1 MKQVLMAWIL
11 LAGPMVYAEER
22 PPDSLLTYAN
32 SLYAGK
38 KYSEAIQVY
47 RQIMDGGY
55 ESAALYFNAANA
67 SYRLKS
73 LGHAVYYYEKAAR
86 LDPWDEDIT
95 YNLHLT
101 RLQLKDKILEMPQY
115 AAGQFARGI
124 LARFPFS
131 LLATFALIGWYGW
144 LCVLLL
150 VRTVLHGEAIWLKA
164 VRRLSLGIFLLCT
177 ALMAADVL
185 IDTFKPEGIVLE
197 KVVDVKNEPDANGA
211 SAFVLHEGARVEIR
225 SYLGEWLEIRLSD
238 GKIGW
243 LQQKEIG
250 RL

>member
-1 MKQVLMAWIL
+1 MKHVLMAWIL
-11 LAGPMVYAEER
+11 LAGPLVHADER

-32 SLYAGK
+32 SLYADR
-38 KYSEAIQVY
+38 KYGEAIQVY

-115 AAGQFARGI
+115 AVGQFARGI
-124 LARFPFS
+124 VVRFPF
-131 LLATFALIGWYGW
+131 AIVVTVALIGWYGW
-144 LCVLLL
+144 LGAMLIPRTMGDGPVWQKT
-150 VRTVLHGEAIWLKA
+150 VRWA
-164 VRRLSLGIFLLCT
+164 SLGMFLLCAVLMT
-177 ALMAADVL
+177 ADALL
-185 IDTFKPEGIVLE
+185 ETFKPEGIVLE

-225 SYLGEWLEIRLSD
+225 SHLGEWLEIRLSD